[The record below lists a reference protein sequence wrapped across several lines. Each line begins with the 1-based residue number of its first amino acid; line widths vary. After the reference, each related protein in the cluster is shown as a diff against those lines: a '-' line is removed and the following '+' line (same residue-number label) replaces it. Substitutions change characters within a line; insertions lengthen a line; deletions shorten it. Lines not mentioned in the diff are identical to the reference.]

1 MKEKP
6 VGIRELKVNLSKY
19 LKKIKEGSG
28 LLISQR
34 GKTIARIIPVAS
46 EKKNELPSLLLKLS
60 TSAGPQQLHSYDCE
74 QGYYEHDHNQNK
86 LDLSPQSAQGEIQ
99 SDLQYF

>member
-19 LKKIKEGSG
+19 LKKIKEGSE

-60 TSAGPQQLHSYDCE
+60 TEDKIILPITYKPPKRPIRRKKVKG
-74 QGYYEHDHNQNK
+74 
-86 LDLSPQSAQGEIQ
+86 SPFSEAVIEGRR
-99 SDLQYF
+99 